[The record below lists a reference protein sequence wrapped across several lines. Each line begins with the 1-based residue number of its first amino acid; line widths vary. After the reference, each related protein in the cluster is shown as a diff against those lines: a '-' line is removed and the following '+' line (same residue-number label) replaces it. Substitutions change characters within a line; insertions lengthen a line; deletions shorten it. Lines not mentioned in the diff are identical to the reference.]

1 MYLKLNTYFLIRIYL
16 FYFVDGAYDVTTHD
30 CCEGHLLKRNGP
42 FWRCCGNKTID
53 YDIESCCAGMNFT
66 KRINK
71 CCGGKFNEETIFTKD
86 LLEKKDKNLECCL
99 F

>member
-1 MYLKLNTYFLIRIYL
+1 MKIIFGKMYLKLNTYFLIRIYL

-86 LLEKKDKNLECCL
+86 LLEKKR
-99 F
+99 